1 MQSIA
6 APAAADFQKPQPN
19 SGSQA
24 PGDVSESHL
33 AAEDGVRD
41 ESVGSSQSM
50 ATQLTEM
57 RTGSVVPDSTTS
69 EVNHG
74 LGSIP
79 EFTMAPAADVN
90 NLTVS
95 SSEPGIG
102 VQASHL
108 ATTDQ
113 IALRGDDGPDPQE
126 TASHQNNT
134 TDTALS
140 SSTTIRG
147 TESTS
152 AAPSINASSASS
164 KGKAPMRA
172 SRPRSFQVRL
182 QRSRLYRLKHTK
194 TAAPGTVKAEIVEQ
208 SAVNQEKLA
217 RFSRV
222 LASPGYRI
230 ELFGKEIPLSRLSL
244 VRVKEARSAPTDYI
258 CVHGLRTAADITK
271 FHTVMSQE
279 RYRASYRPLRL
290 CYDTDKIS
298 KVGSP
303 DLKGSE
309 SLGQGYLKSLRPG
322 DSGSLKPTNYGALS
336 PTIEPEEISSGGLQ
350 SFYQYHPVAD
360 DDTYCGALFRTSVD
374 GQPWISTIGG
384 TIELGGDFYVMACQ
398 HTSSQPISPG
408 HASVADTLVEKDFAD
423 DVERPLVFLT
433 ENLPGSSDVVDII
446 DAEQDIETEGIAATL
461 PKEKWRELSVK
472 GVIKV
477 GPEWCLVPIEDH
489 SMLPNFVRRP
499 EKGTNGTNHSERQYI
514 EKISEPY
521 GGCPAFIASAAD
533 TASTGRVTGN
543 RSYIVGGGTAELLE
557 VWTVLLDEEQMDIRR
572 GDSGSWVLDI
582 SDPEQFRVLGSAV
595 ATSPGSAYFVRLA
608 DQFQQ
613 ISELT
618 EGKVQLSLASSFRA
632 LVNCANLAF
641 RNHDDKSDYYVE
653 EALSP
658 QTLVQMYNGWYLR
671 GLKEFLEAGNDIEKR
686 SKDSPNTRQTK
697 HAIVNIVKSLVL
709 RYGTSFLDGLLDP
722 EAWLRQYGGELL
734 PSQKQ
739 VYGQLNRILQPWREG
754 EMTGKKATD
763 PDPVEQQDFMKM
775 ISDSYPPRD
784 AGSLELGQSRLPR
797 TDQGSFGLLFSPRP
811 GGLSPFA
818 LLVVLPMLGVGCLAG
833 FIAAMVLDW
842 YGIDDGHVS
851 SSTDLLNT
859 VGLGAASGVI
869 ATSVWILQILLVYL
883 FNQFDWRLFIGTR
896 VSETSTRAKFLIFAS
911 LSITS
916 SFARTMLPTLY
927 IIRKQEIQD
936 QGAMLS
942 ASAAAA
948 GISILSASSPTI
960 SWFILKLRYDNV
972 RTHGRTTLGLPID
985 TVIARNTLYM
995 MYCIFSVGFDAVAGY
1010 TFMKVLFNSGLD
1022 LQQPVTG
1029 AITAA
1034 IFGSLTMLW
1043 PIISIINAKS
1053 FARPIIMWY
1062 RRRMLLRNYGPETVE
1077 INMISRPQVPFKTT
1091 RDNFELRTQKSDSLS
1106 VPSRVKIVPPSW
1118 GIMTVQESSPP
1129 STSGQTSDMMRSYGG
1144 STGYTSFSS
1153 KAAHSHTAPGA
1164 LYRVPELSADP
1175 PDPNRPKQ
1183 EPGLELSRG
1192 SRLRTPRPPPV
1203 PETFFSDVVEYL
1215 TEEPAVAYFR

>member
-1 MQSIA
+1 
-6 APAAADFQKPQPN
+6 
-19 SGSQA
+19 
-24 PGDVSESHL
+24 
-33 AAEDGVRD
+33 
-41 ESVGSSQSM
+41 
-50 ATQLTEM
+50 
-57 RTGSVVPDSTTS
+57 
-69 EVNHG
+69 
-74 LGSIP
+74 
-79 EFTMAPAADVN
+79 
-90 NLTVS
+90 
-95 SSEPGIG
+95 
-102 VQASHL
+102 
-108 ATTDQ
+108 
-113 IALRGDDGPDPQE
+113 
-126 TASHQNNT
+126 
-134 TDTALS
+134 
-140 SSTTIRG
+140 
-147 TESTS
+147 
-152 AAPSINASSASS
+152 
-164 KGKAPMRA
+164 MRA

-303 DLKGSE
+303 DLKG
-309 SLGQGYLKSLRPG
+309 
-322 DSGSLKPTNYGALS
+322 
-336 PTIEPEEISSGGLQ
+336 
-350 SFYQYHPVAD
+350 
-360 DDTYCGALFRTSVD
+360 
-374 GQPWISTIGG
+374 
-384 TIELGGDFYVMACQ
+384 
-398 HTSSQPISPG
+398 
-408 HASVADTLVEKDFAD
+408 
-423 DVERPLVFLT
+423 
-433 ENLPGSSDVVDII
+433 
-446 DAEQDIETEGIAATL
+446 
-461 PKEKWRELSVK
+461 
-472 GVIKV
+472 IKI

-489 SMLPNFVRRP
+489 SMLPNFVQRSA
-499 EKGTNGTNHSERQYI
+499 KGTNGTNYSERRCI
-514 EKISEPY
+514 EKTSEPY
-521 GGCPAFIASAAD
+521 SGCPAFIVSAAD
-533 TASTGRVTGN
+533 TESTGRVMGN
-543 RSYIVGGGTAELLE
+543 RSYIIGGGTAELLE
-557 VWTVLLDEEQMDIRR
+557 VWTVLLMK
-572 GDSGSWVLDI
+572 SKW
-582 SDPEQFRVLGSAV
+582 
-595 ATSPGSAYFVRLA
+595 
-608 DQFQQ
+608 
-613 ISELT
+613 ISEEATPARGFWTSQILSSS
-618 EGKVQLSLASSFRA
+618 GYLVQPSLASSFRA

-671 GLKEFLEAGNDIEKR
+671 GLKEFLEVGNNIEKR

-697 HAIVNIVKSLVL
+697 HAMVNIVKSLVL
-709 RYGTSFLDGLLDP
+709 RYGTSFLNGLLDP
-722 EAWLRQYGGELL
+722 EAWLRQYGSELL

-739 VYGQLNRILQPWREG
+739 VYGQLNRILQPWREE
-754 EMTGKKATD
+754 EMIGRKAMH
-763 PDPVEQQDFMKM
+763 PDPIEQQDFMKM
-775 ISDSYPPRD
+775 S
-784 AGSLELGQSRLPR
+784 
-797 TDQGSFGLLFSPRP
+797 
-811 GGLSPFA
+811 
-818 LLVVLPMLGVGCLAG
+818 VGCLAG

-842 YGIDDGHVS
+842 YGIDDDHVS

-859 VGLGAASGVI
+859 VGLGAVSGVI
-869 ATSVWILQILLVYL
+869 ATNIWTLQILLVYL

-896 VSETSTRAKFLIFAS
+896 VSETSTRAKCLIFAS
-911 LSITS
+911 LAITS

-948 GISILSASSPTI
+948 GISIPSASSPTI

-995 MYCIFSVGFDAVAGY
+995 MYCIFSVGFDALAGY

-1029 AITAA
+1029 ALTAA

-1053 FARPIIMWY
+1053 FALPIILWY
-1062 RRRMLLRNYGPETVE
+1062 RRRVLLRNYGPEAVE
-1077 INMISRPQVPFKTT
+1077 INMISRPQITFEMT

-1106 VPSRVKIVPPSW
+1106 VPSQVKIVPPSW
-1118 GIMTVQESSPP
+1118 GIMTVQGSSPP
-1129 STSGQTSDMMRSYGG
+1129 STSGQTSDMMRSHGG

-1164 LYRVPELSADP
+1164 LYRVHELSADP
-1175 PDPNRPKQ
+1175 PDPNHPRQ

-1192 SRLRTPRPPPV
+1192 SRLRIPRPPPV
-1203 PETFFSDVVEYL
+1203 TETFFSDVAKYL
-1215 TEEPAVAYFR
+1215 TEEPAVAHFRR

>member
-1 MQSIA
+1 MSLHFSFFATAQFCTPWQWETRWSGNRMSISRALTRIGLKQSPKRGLDEAEDSTPSPDDLKTGKPTIASLHQFASKLRLFSRQGNENTGNGRARPKQLAGAASRQEMQSIA

-24 PGDVSESHL
+24 PSDVSGSHL

-41 ESVGSSQSM
+41 KSVGSSQSM
-50 ATQLTEM
+50 ATQLTET
-57 RTGSVVPDSTTS
+57 RTASVVPDSTTS
-69 EVNHG
+69 EVDHG

-126 TASHQNNT
+126 TVSHQNNT

-258 CVHGLRTAADITK
+258 CVHGLRTAADMTK

-303 DLKGSE
+303 DLKGSA
-309 SLGQGYLKSLRPG
+309 SSGQGYLKSLRPG

-336 PTIEPEEISSGGLQ
+336 PTIKPEEISSGGLQ

-360 DDTYCGALFRTSVD
+360 DETYCGALFRTSVD

-384 TIELGGDFYVMACQ
+384 TIELGGNFYVMACQ

-433 ENLPGSSDVVDII
+433 ENLPGSSDVVDVI
-446 DAEQDIETEGIAATL
+446 DAEQDIETEGTAATL
-461 PKEKWRELSVK
+461 PKEKWKEFSVK
-472 GVIKV
+472 GVIKI

-499 EKGTNGTNHSERQYI
+499 EKGTNGTNHSERHYI
-514 EKISEPY
+514 EKTSEPY
-521 GGCPAFIASAAD
+521 GGCPAFIVSAAD

-595 ATSPGSAYFVRLA
+595 ATSPGSAHFVRLA

-618 EGKVQLSLASSFRA
+618 EGKVQPSLASSFRA

-658 QTLVQMYNGWYLR
+658 QTLLQMYNGWYLR
-671 GLKEFLEAGNDIEKR
+671 GLKQFLEVGNDIEKR
-686 SKDSPNTRQTK
+686 SKDSPNARQTK

-754 EMTGKKATD
+754 EMIGKKATD

-842 YGIDDGHVS
+842 VGRSIRGHS
-851 SSTDLLNT
+851 HQRLDSADI
-859 VGLGAASGVI
+859 VGLPFQSVRLEVIHRHESLRNFNASQVLDVREFGHNV
-869 ATSVWILQILLVYL
+869 
-883 FNQFDWRLFIGTR
+883 
-896 VSETSTRAKFLIFAS
+896 
-911 LSITS
+911 
-916 SFARTMLPTLY
+916 
-927 IIRKQEIQD
+927 
-936 QGAMLS
+936 
-942 ASAAAA
+942 
-948 GISILSASSPTI
+948 
-960 SWFILKLRYDNV
+960 KLRTYY
-972 RTHGRTTLGLPID
+972 
-985 TVIARNTLYM
+985 A
-995 MYCIFSVGFDAVAGY
+995 
-1010 TFMKVLFNSGLD
+1010 
-1022 LQQPVTG
+1022 
-1029 AITAA
+1029 
-1034 IFGSLTMLW
+1034 
-1043 PIISIINAKS
+1043 
-1053 FARPIIMWY
+1053 
-1062 RRRMLLRNYGPETVE
+1062 
-1077 INMISRPQVPFKTT
+1077 
-1091 RDNFELRTQKSDSLS
+1091 
-1106 VPSRVKIVPPSW
+1106 
-1118 GIMTVQESSPP
+1118 
-1129 STSGQTSDMMRSYGG
+1129 
-1144 STGYTSFSS
+1144 
-1153 KAAHSHTAPGA
+1153 
-1164 LYRVPELSADP
+1164 
-1175 PDPNRPKQ
+1175 
-1183 EPGLELSRG
+1183 
-1192 SRLRTPRPPPV
+1192 
-1203 PETFFSDVVEYL
+1203 SDVIYHPQARDPRSVHDTYI
-1215 TEEPAVAYFR
+1215 FN